1 MLLTEL
7 KVLII
12 VDGLTMKVASNHNS
26 LVVHYTIHKMNRPCT
41 KELKEVGNIRNS
53 LEEAQEESIES
64 CRRKKTLNIGLCC
77 GTALRIC
84 QF

>member
-26 LVVHYTIHKMNRPCT
+26 LVVRYTIHKMNRLLYAPST
-41 KELKEVGNIRNS
+41 LVKEAVT
-53 LEEAQEESIES
+53 LEI
-64 CRRKKTLNIGLCC
+64 L
-77 GTALRIC
+77 
-84 QF
+84 